1 MTEPLSR
8 IEAAL
13 ARLGAEHEPSAGW
26 EDKVLAQVEQGGR
39 WRRLLRWK
47 IGLPIAATAAIAAAI
62 AIVLL
67 IPREQPLVLALDYR
81 KSGELFRGEVHTIG
95 ERLRAVATGGDGHRA
110 VWVYRDDQL
119 VAACPGGG
127 GCITGDDETIAE
139 VVLKLAGR
147 YAVVALTSRSPIS
160 APGGAFDRDV
170 AGAQQAGVM
179 VRYEYVTV
187 R

>member
-1 MTEPLSR
+1 VTEPLSR
-8 IEAAL
+8 IETAL
-13 ARLGAEHEPSAGW
+13 AQLGAEHEPSAGW
-26 EDKVLAQVEQGGR
+26 EDKVLAQVEQGAW
-39 WRRLLRWK
+39 WRRLVRWK
-47 IGLPIAATAAIAAAI
+47 IGLPIAAIAAAAI

-67 IPREQPLVLALDYR
+67 IPRERPLALALDYR
-81 KSGELFRGEVHTIG
+81 KSGELFRGEMHGVG
-95 ERLRAVATGGDGHRA
+95 ERMRAVATGGDGHRA
-110 VWVYRDDQL
+110 VWVYCDDRL
-119 VAACPGGG
+119 VAACPGGS
-127 GCITGDDETIAE
+127 GCVTSDDETVAE
-139 VVLKLAGR
+139 VVLKTAGR